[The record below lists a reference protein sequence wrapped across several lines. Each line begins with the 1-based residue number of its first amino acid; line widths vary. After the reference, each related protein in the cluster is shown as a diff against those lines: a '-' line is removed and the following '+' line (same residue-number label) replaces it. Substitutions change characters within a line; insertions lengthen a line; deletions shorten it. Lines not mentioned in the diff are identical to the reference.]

1 MRPLDAFLVPWR
13 HRRLIARLARRE
25 IAARYRGSMLGPLWA
40 LAAPLATLA
49 IYSFAF
55 GTVMRSRIPSGAGGD
70 EGGAPFALVLFV
82 GLVLFQVFAETVSAA
97 PSLVRNNATYVKQI
111 VFPLEILP
119 VVSLVAALFNAAV
132 GTVVL
137 LAFSMV
143 FVGLPPLGALWLPL
157 VFVPAAMFALG
168 AAWFLAGAGVFVRD
182 LAQTVGIVC
191 TALLFTSTTF
201 FALDAVPD
209 RMRPLVALNPTTTL
223 VDAARSALFAG
234 TAPAWGPLLL
244 CVAAALVA
252 MLAGYL
258 FFSRVR
264 PGFADVA

>member
-1 MRPLDAFLVPWR
+1 MTSPLPGPMPVGTAERGGGEWWS
-13 HRRLIARLARRE
+13 AR
-25 IAARYRGSMLGPLWA
+25 
-40 LAAPLATLA
+40 APLATLA

-55 GTVMRSRIPSGAGGD
+55 GTVMRSRIPSGDAD
-70 EGGAPFALVLFV
+70 GAPFALVLFV

-157 VFVPAAMFALG
+157 MFVPAAMFALG

-209 RMRPLVALNPTTTL
+209 RMKPLVMLNPTTTL

-234 TAPAWGPLLL
+234 SPPAWGPLVL
-244 CVAAALVA
+244 CLAAALVS